1 MDAKILGPIGGNGGG
16 GSDLLT
22 GALLGSLNGNN
33 NGGILSG
40 NGNGL
45 GAGLVGFLIGAMV
58 NNGGNGLN
66 LFGGGNNQAA
76 QQQAQ
81 DFILEAISHQG
92 QRQTD
97 AIANLANTLNAD
109 FNLVYNTFMG
119 VKDQLTAMA
128 GNMQLGQCQT
138 QGTIQNTG
146 NSIIQAGQANTQAI
160 TQQLYNQFSQQ
171 QMSDCQGRRDIIDA
185 INDNGRATLAK
196 MDAIEDARK
205 DREIA
210 ELQRKLAESE
220 NQKFIA
226 GYVSQALA
234 PVIGGLNAV
243 SQKVSDICCK
253 LPETVTLPYSGLTV
267 VPNWQA
273 QIGYDIAGSAIAN
286 RFFPSQAD
294 AAAGGTAGGGTATQG
309 Q

>member
-1 MDAKILGPIGGNGGG
+1 MSDMKILGPIGGNGGG
-16 GSDLLT
+16 NDNSLLT
-22 GALLGSLNGNN
+22 GALLGSLGNGNN
-33 NGGILSG
+33 NGGLLSG
-40 NGNGL
+40 NNNGL
-45 GAGLVGFLIGAMV
+45 GAGLVGFLIGALV

-97 AIANLANTLNAD
+97 AIANLAGTLNAD

-128 GNMQLGQCQT
+128 GDMQLAQCET
-138 QGTIQNTG
+138 KGAIQNTG

-160 TQQLYNQFSQQ
+160 SQQLYNQFSQQ

-185 INDNGRATLAK
+185 INDNGRATIAK
-196 MDAIEDARK
+196 LDAIEDARK

-210 ELQRKLAESE
+210 NLQRKLSESE

-234 PVIGGLNAV
+234 PVIGSINAV
-243 SQKVSDICCK
+243 AKDVNDICCK
-253 LPETVTLPYSGLTV
+253 LPQTVTLPYSGLSV
-267 VPNWQA
+267 VPSWQA
-273 QIGYDIAGSAIAN
+273 QVAYDIAGSAIAN

-294 AAAGGTAGGGTATQG
+294 AAAGTTTTTPANG
-309 Q
+309 